1 MTNEILIT
9 SEDFLAITKAFKKSP
24 VTHIKKMINK
34 KFTLTILIH
43 ILFLNQHKFGEFTT
57 IKTMNSK
64 TLTYTLQ
71 DMVKNELIRKKVYQ
85 KSPRITKYFI
95 TKKGKALVQV
105 YMHMINFSIQYYGK
119 EILVDTKIN
128 KIEDLFSKD
137 MLNLVQ

>member
-1 MTNEILIT
+1 MIT
-9 SEDFLAITKAFKKSP
+9 TEDFLVITKAFKKSP

-43 ILFLNQHKFGEFTT
+43 ILFLNQHKFGEFIT

-71 DMVKNELIRKKVYQ
+71 DMTKNGLIRKKVYQ

-95 TKKGKALVQV
+95 TKKGKALVKV

-119 EILVDTKIN
+119 DILTDTKIN

-137 MLNLVQ
+137 MLKLVQ